1 MKNLQVRIYTD
12 LTTEPVSL
20 TEAKAICRA
29 PSGTQDDALLAILI
43 KSARQSLEQ
52 YTQSSFASKKIHAT
66 WIESPKDDIF
76 EIPYG
81 PIISIDAV
89 YRIDEE
95 GTEELLTLNSDYFVF
110 GDQDAVIKISKYW
123 SSGIV
128 SASSIRVEYTAGY
141 GNAATET
148 LPEPLKLAIL
158 KEVATQYELREDI
171 GVGMTILSNE
181 SKKIAGPYR
190 KKLWV

>member
-12 LTTEPVSL
+12 LTTEPISL
-20 TEAKAICRA
+20 PEAKAICRA
-29 PSGTQDDALLAILI
+29 PSGTQDDALFAILI

-148 LPEPLKLAIL
+148 LPEPLKLAIM

-171 GVGMTILSNE
+171 GPGMTILSNE